1 MYAMDDVWFIGRTLS
16 EDEVKN
22 LYTTNSIDGNGLTL
36 PVAAAEEPV
45 AEEPVVD
52 EPAVEE
58 PVADEPAVE
67 EPVIDEPMEETIVT
81 APQTGDGLMIF
92 AAISALSAAAF
103 TLLRKKES
111 R

>member
-45 AEEPVVD
+45 VDEPTVEEPVVD
-52 EPAVEE
+52 EPT
-58 PVADEPAVE
+58 VE

-81 APQTGDGLMIF
+81 APQTGDGLMMF